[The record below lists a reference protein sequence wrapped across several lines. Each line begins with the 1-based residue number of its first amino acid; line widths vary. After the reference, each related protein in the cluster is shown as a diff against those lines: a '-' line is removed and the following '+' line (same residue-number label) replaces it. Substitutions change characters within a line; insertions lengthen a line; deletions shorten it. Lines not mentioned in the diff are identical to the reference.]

1 MRLIAE
7 KYGNN
12 IMIRYQTEFGTLA
25 AELKAGMYK
34 FPVMF
39 LVSSGSTDM
48 VVKSSLPS
56 SKRPKSC

>member
-39 LVSSGSTDM
+39 LVSGSTDM
-48 VVKSSLPS
+48 VVKSGLPS
-56 SKRPKSC
+56 SKPPKSC